1 MKYCIHIFLLCMLVP
16 GVMFAGHGH
25 FVQPV
30 QNVQVIQRQVQ
41 FDSNYILGTS
51 GYLAHGQNLIAQKEK
66 ETDESLKALLG
77 QLIEELRRRN
87 GTNDTND
94 AGNAQKPAVPAIPEA
109 PVDDTNPLEKEVL
122 AIYNAQCIKCHGD
135 TKQDAGLKL
144 VENGKL
150 VDIGD
155 AGRILVHH
163 RVNGINLD
171 VASGEARMPKGSPSL
186 SDNDV
191 EAIRLYMVEQA
202 RKSRNK

>member
-1 MKYCIHIFLLCMLVP
+1 MKYYIHIFLLCILVP
-16 GVMFAGHGH
+16 GIMFAGHGH

-41 FDSNYILGTS
+41 FDQNYILGTS

-87 GTNDTND
+87 GTPDD
-94 AGNAQKPAVPAIPEA
+94 AGNGQKPVVPEA
-109 PVDDTNPLEKEVL
+109 PTPVDDTNPLEREVL
-122 AIYNAQCIKCHGD
+122 AVYNAQCVKCHGD